1 VINERVVR
9 ISGSTGVRVDGL
21 LATALLS
28 ELLTPSRHLW
38 LVSPWIG
45 DVDVIDNRAAVY
57 DCVFPDASS
66 RFYTLSEV
74 LAVITRG
81 GAQLS
86 VVTRPDPF
94 NDSFVDRI
102 TRQAVRGRTRIIKS
116 DDVHEKTL
124 CGDDWLITG
133 SMNFTYRGMR
143 VNDEFVSYRVDEAF
157 ASTARVDFA
166 RRFGMVD

>member
-1 VINERVVR
+1 MINERVVR

-57 DCVFPDASS
+57 DCVFQDASS
-66 RFYTLSEV
+66 RLYSLSEV
-74 LAVITRG
+74 LAAITHA
-81 GAQLS
+81 GAHLS

-102 TRQAVRGRTRIIKS
+102 NRQAVRSRTKIIRA
-116 DDVHEKTL
+116 DEVHEKTL
-124 CGDDWLITG
+124 CGDDWLMTG
-133 SMNFTYRGMR
+133 SMNFTYRGMW
-143 VNDEFVSYRVDEAF
+143 VNDELLSYRVDEAV

-166 RRFGMVD
+166 RRFGKVD